1 VNRDL
6 EQDLRQALRP
16 VDPTPEFTSKLLDTL
31 ATKRRATKSTGRPWL
46 RPMAMAASILL
57 ALGLSWGTYQHQQR
71 ERAFEAHAELLKA
84 LAITNRSLDHAYEAV
99 QSLAADKVHG
109 G

>member
-1 VNRDL
+1 MSRDL

-16 VDPTPEFTSKLLDTL
+16 VNPSPEFTSKLLVTL
-31 ATKRRATKSTGRPWL
+31 ATERRATASTRHPWL

-57 ALGLSWGTYQHQQR
+57 ALGLGWGTYQHQQR
-71 ERAFEAHAELLKA
+71 ERAFQAHAELLKA
-84 LAITNRSLDHAYEAV
+84 LAITNRSLDHAYQAV
-99 QSLAADKVHG
+99 QSLGADKVHG